1 MASGASCSISISQ
14 NSQNVANNTSSVTIS
29 VTVTSWGNTYNN
41 YGAPGSIS
49 FGGNISGSRSFTA
62 KFGKNAN
69 VTVFSET
76 FTVSHNSDGT
86 ASVSASASIK
96 TNTSAG
102 TITANASR
110 TLSTIPRASE
120 PTVSGTRELGSAITI
135 NTNRKASGF
144 THTLRY
150 RFNNGGNTGT
160 IASGVTVSHEYTLPM
175 DFANS
180 VTNATSFNFAVI
192 CDTYNGATLIGTKET
207 IITVSIPSSVVPTF
221 ESSSVTDAAGYLA
234 TYGAY
239 VQGKSNVRATATAEG
254 AYGSTITGITASLD
268 GLSASGA
275 NGSTLTLGAPPTT
288 GARTVQLVATD
299 SRGRT
304 ITGTK
309 AITVVAYANPTLN
322 SSAYR
327 CDTSTGEEDD
337 ESTTVR
343 VLVSGSVH
351 NVNSK
356 GINTGTVK
364 IEYKLETAEVWTTAN
379 TANRGQTFS
388 FNLDIT
394 GMATDK
400 RYNIRVTVTDKFGVS
415 AEIGLMIMT
424 AQPVLDFHR
433 SGHGIGIGVVANQ
446 ENLLDIGYDMLARGE
461 VDMSLDS
468 QMAFNGA
475 PFLQPQQSTGRPTI
489 VNHIGLANGMWLQG
503 QLASGNFTNMLRM
516 NESGEVELNWTSG
529 GLKGRVFKK
538 LWEGKWSSGSLTV
551 SEIPYYSQLLF
562 VGSSISGDSSYNIAV
577 LANKVPDAHTDGT
590 YYHAVTGATSL
601 YSNRGIYIMM
611 VDFRLT
617 TPTTLAVSPNITGNY
632 PFRLWNSEGNTIT
645 GLAITKVYG
654 VL

>member
-49 FGGNISGSRSFTA
+49 FGGNISGSRNFTA

-120 PTVSGTRELGSAITI
+120 PTVSGTRELGSTITI

-150 RFNNGGNTGT
+150 RFNNGANTGT

-192 CDTYNGATLIGTKET
+192 CDTYNGSTLIGTEEA
-207 IITVSIPSSVVPTF
+207 IITVGIPSSVVPTF
-221 ESSSVTDAAGYLA
+221 ASSSVTDAAGYLV

-239 VQGKSNVRATATAEG
+239 VQGKSNIQATAMAEG
-254 AYGSTITGITASLD
+254 AYGSTITGITASVD
-268 GLSASGA
+268 GLSASGD
-275 NGSTLTLGAPPTT
+275 NGDTLTLGAPPTT
-288 GARTVQLVATD
+288 GERSVRLVATD
-299 SRGRT
+299 SRGRS
-304 ITGTK
+304 IAGTK
-309 AITVVAYANPTLN
+309 AITVASYANPTLN
-322 SSAYR
+322 VSAFRYDASS
-327 CDTSTGEEDD
+327 GEEDD

-343 VLVSGSVH
+343 VVISGSVH

-364 IEYKLETAEVWTTAN
+364 IESKLETAEVWTTKNSAD
-379 TANRGQTFS
+379 RGQEFS
-388 FNLDIT
+388 FSFDIT
-394 GMATDK
+394 GMDTAN

-446 ENLLDIGYDMLARGE
+446 ENLLDIGYDMLARGD

-468 QMAFNGA
+468 KMAFNGA
-475 PFLQPQQSTGRPTI
+475 PFLQPQQSTGRPTL

-503 QLASGNFTNMLRM
+503 QLASGSFSNILRM
-516 NESGEVELNWTSG
+516 NEDGQIELNWTSG
-529 GLKGRVFKK
+529 GVRGRFGKT
-538 LWEGKWSSGSLTV
+538 LWEGSWSSG
-551 SEIPYYSQLLF
+551 
-562 VGSSISGDSSYNIAV
+562 NIT
-577 LANKVPDAHTDGT
+577 VPDAQ
-590 YYHAVTGATSL
+590 YYRAFVFSF
-601 YSNRGIYIMM
+601 SNQDSNNWASPITM
-611 VDFRLT
+611 
-617 TPTTLAVSPNITGNY
+617 TPTNDDVSTKRIYPFFHTKPDNTGILIYVGAVITITGNTMN
-632 PFRLWNSEGNTIT
+632 LLSIT
-645 GLAITKVYG
+645 GVKVLGDIFSISATQASRIVKIIG
-654 VL
+654 VF